1 MHLLT
6 VCLSLPDSII
16 SWHRLQNFFH
26 IFRKDGGYI
35 FSSYRHQDIILVP
48 GGIMIKD
55 ADVVIVG
62 TGAAGL
68 FCALHFP
75 ENVKILM
82 ITKDAVDRSDSFL
95 AQGGMCMLRDEEDY
109 DKYFEDTMKAGH
121 YENNKK
127 SVEIMIKSSQK
138 IASELIRYGVEFEK
152 DGGEFMFTREGGH
165 SMPRILFHEDI
176 TGKEITS
183 NLLKMH

>member
-68 FCALHFP
+68 FLCA
-75 ENVKILM
+75 
-82 ITKDAVDRSDSFL
+82 SFSRE
-95 AQGGMCMLRDEEDY
+95 CKNTY
-109 DKYFEDTMKAGH
+109 DNERCCG
-121 YENNKK
+121 
-127 SVEIMIKSSQK
+127 QK
-138 IASELIRYGVEFEK
+138 
-152 DGGEFMFTREGGH
+152 
-165 SMPRILFHEDI
+165 
-176 TGKEITS
+176 
-183 NLLKMH
+183 